1 MYGARSDNSTALIS
15 KFVGFLAE
23 TDGVSHEEIPGI
35 LIAFLLLLMSM
46 LYMIFGL

>member
-1 MYGARSDNSTALIS
+1 MNGAGSDSSTALLS

-23 TDGVSHEEIPGI
+23 TDGVSHEEIPGN

-46 LYMIFGL
+46 LYIIFGL